1 MKTPGTSNHGG
12 KNLISS
18 RTNEHFQARESSS
31 LASLHS
37 PSIYPRPHGAEDQYI
52 PLSLPTLASLIR
64 AFVRLHTRAIMWPV
78 LISI

>member
-18 RTNEHFQARESSS
+18 RTSEHFQARESSS

-37 PSIYPRPHGAEDQYI
+37 PSIYPIHGAEDQYI
-52 PLSLPTLASLIR
+52 SLFSLPTSLASNSS
-64 AFVRLHTRAIMWPV
+64 VRQAAHTSHYVAG
-78 LISI
+78 SH